1 MGSLLSFLGY
11 IVLIVAETCYC
22 GLALK
27 VLWKWFVV
35 PTFNLPV
42 LSLAPAIGLAM
53 VVGYLTRE
61 SRWPTN
67 EELKKGAWERALEGM
82 IMAVLKPSCALLF
95 GWVVHQFM

>member
-22 GLALK
+22 GFALK

-53 VVGYLTRE
+53 VVGYLTKQ
-61 SRWPTN
+61 SHWPTA
-67 EELKKGAWERALEGM
+67 EELEKSNSERALEGTL
-82 IMAVLKPSCALLF
+82 MAIIKPSFALLF